1 MGRKFANYRYDTDFG
16 IKFYVLFPFEII
28 LDFRG
33 PAKSISDLST
43 VVHWHNVHQILAD
56 FSDTSCNCPRP
67 GRGVYVHTFEWAE
80 LKVTRTKIF
89 VTQTSP

>member
-1 MGRKFANYRYDTDFG
+1 MNMTASFECSDMGRKFANYRYDTDFG

-43 VVHWHNVHQILAD
+43 VPSGLSLNLILTSK
-56 FSDTSCNCPRP
+56 FS
-67 GRGVYVHTFEWAE
+67 
-80 LKVTRTKIF
+80 
-89 VTQTSP
+89 